1 MFKSVKF
8 ITSVANTKDILQHT
22 FSEVAFVGRSNVG
35 KSSIINLLCSRKNLA
50 KTSSTP
56 GKTKLINYFL
66 ADESFYIIDLPGYGY
81 SQTGKDAALAWGE
94 LLETYLKESKNLKCV
109 YVLLDIRHK
118 PSDKDQM
125 MINFLYYY
133 HIPMVFVLTKADKLS
148 KQQQSIQAANIAES
162 LKITKN
168 DLIITSAE
176 SKIGAKKLED
186 DILKRIKI

>member
-8 ITSVANTKDILQHT
+8 VTSVANKKDILEHS
-22 FSEVAFVGRSNVG
+22 FPEVAFVGRSNVG
-35 KSSIINLLCSRKNLA
+35 KSSIINLLTNRKNLA

-56 GKTKLINYFL
+56 GKTKLINYFFV
-66 ADESFYIIDLPGYGY
+66 DESFYLVDLPGYGY
-81 SQTGKDAALAWGE
+81 SKTGKEASYAWGE
-94 LLETYLKESKNLKCV
+94 LLEAYLKEGKNLKAV

-118 PSDKDQM
+118 PSDKDHM

-148 KQQQSIQAANIAES
+148 NQQQSSQSANIATS
-162 LKITKN
+162 LKVTKN

-176 SKIGAKKLED
+176 NKLGAEKLEE
-186 DILKRIKI
+186 DILRRIKA